1 MVNENVNVENG
12 QCMQRLCECVLKM
25 VNENAVMKLLMKM
38 LRLCKCRKWSMSMFI
53 FKKSY
58 KFVTSYVVAAS
69 RFLAPNAKL
78 HILYHACKTYTIDK
92 YHVVYHC
99 VFCFYI
105 VL

>member
-1 MVNENVNVENG
+1 MP
-12 QCMQRLCECVLKM
+12 RLRECVLKM
-25 VNENAVMKLLMKM
+25 VNENTVIKLLMKM
-38 LRLCKCRKWSMSMFI
+38 LRLCECRKWSMSMFI

-78 HILYHACKTYTIDK
+78 HILYHALYVLYHACKTYTIDK